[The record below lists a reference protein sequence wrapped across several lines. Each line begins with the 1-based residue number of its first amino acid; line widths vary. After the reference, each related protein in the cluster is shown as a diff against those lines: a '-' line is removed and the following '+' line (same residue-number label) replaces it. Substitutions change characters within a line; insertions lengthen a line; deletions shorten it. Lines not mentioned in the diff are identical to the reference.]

1 MSRGPCT
8 FRHRDVLRAIKATT
22 AAGLHV
28 LAVKIDPQT
37 GTIEIV
43 TGDSLEQNSA
53 PLDQWMAKHARQAE
67 GH

>member
-1 MSRGPCT
+1 MSRRPQT
-8 FRHRDVLRAIKATT
+8 FRQRDVIRAVRAAT

-28 LAVKIDPQT
+28 AALKINPQT

-43 TGDSLEQNSA
+43 TGDTPEQDSS